1 MKHIKFII
9 IVLLFHT
16 NSYAKILDQAIVIIE
31 DDVITQS
38 EFEEKLSFTMNQY
51 RISGN
56 QLPVDQEAFKKQLLE
71 HMITTRLQMN
81 YAMNNGLE
89 IKEWMIDKAME
100 NIAERSGVTLSEFRK
115 KIISEGIDY
124 KIYRKIMAEELIT
137 REVQRRVVST
147 RVKVSEKEINDFLK
161 HQSHVF
167 KENNQYK
174 ISNILVSLSENHS
187 FEEKLAAEKEINMI
201 RNKFINGENFSSLA
215 RNYSD
220 SGNAL
225 SGGDLGWRKISEIP
239 KIFINELENLNKGE
253 ISNIIETSNGYYIFY
268 LEDQKELEN
277 SEIQETK
284 VRHILIKTN
293 AIVTDEV
300 AKEKLLRLKSRI
312 ENGEAFADIARAH
325 SDDTMSAAEGG
336 ELAWAGPGAFVPNFQ
351 DKIDSTPKG
360 ILSDPFKSQFGWHI
374 LEVLGKRNQDN
385 TELIKRNLAKQY
397 ITNSRSSET
406 IDSWLIELKQENYI
420 KYVTESDR
428 SNINEIDIKMQQQWD
443 PFAE

>member
-51 RISGN
+51 RINGN
-56 QLPVDQEAFKKQLLE
+56 QLPVDQEAFQKQLLE

-81 YAMNNGLE
+81 YAINNGLE

-277 SEIQETK
+277 
-284 VRHILIKTN
+284 
-293 AIVTDEV
+293 
-300 AKEKLLRLKSRI
+300 
-312 ENGEAFADIARAH
+312 
-325 SDDTMSAAEGG
+325 
-336 ELAWAGPGAFVPNFQ
+336 
-351 DKIDSTPKG
+351 
-360 ILSDPFKSQFGWHI
+360 
-374 LEVLGKRNQDN
+374 
-385 TELIKRNLAKQY
+385 
-397 ITNSRSSET
+397 
-406 IDSWLIELKQENYI
+406 
-420 KYVTESDR
+420 
-428 SNINEIDIKMQQQWD
+428 
-443 PFAE
+443 

>member
-1 MKHIKFII
+1 M
-9 IVLLFHT
+9 
-16 NSYAKILDQAIVIIE
+16 
-31 DDVITQS
+31 
-38 EFEEKLSFTMNQY
+38 
-51 RISGN
+51 
-56 QLPVDQEAFKKQLLE
+56 
-71 HMITTRLQMN
+71 
-81 YAMNNGLE
+81 
-89 IKEWMIDKAME
+89 
-100 NIAERSGVTLSEFRK
+100 
-115 KIISEGIDY
+115 
-124 KIYRKIMAEELIT
+124 
-137 REVQRRVVST
+137 
-147 RVKVSEKEINDFLK
+147 
-161 HQSHVF
+161 
-167 KENNQYK
+167 
-174 ISNILVSLSENHS
+174 
-187 FEEKLAAEKEINMI
+187 
-201 RNKFINGENFSSLA
+201 
-215 RNYSD
+215 
-220 SGNAL
+220 
-225 SGGDLGWRKISEIP
+225 
-239 KIFINELENLNKGE
+239 
-253 ISNIIETSNGYYIFY
+253 SNIIETSNGYYIFH
-268 LEDQKELEN
+268 LEDEKELEN

-351 DKIDSTPKG
+351 DKIDTMSTN

-397 ITNSRSSET
+397 ITNSRSRET